1 MEVRVKLMSLF
12 EEYQK
17 GYPDGRVT
25 LEEGATVLD
34 LVQQLGI
41 PEKLVRILTV
51 NGKQGNLQT
60 GLSEGDTIFLFP
72 PAFGGG

>member
-60 GLSEGDTIFLFP
+60 VLSDGDTIFLFP

>member
-17 GYPDGRVT
+17 GHPDGRVT

>member
-17 GYPDGRVT
+17 GNPDGRVM

-60 GLSEGDTIFLFP
+60 ELSEGDTIFLFP

>member
-72 PAFGGG
+72 PSFGGG

>member
-41 PEKLVRILTV
+41 PEKLVRIFTV

>member
-1 MEVRVKLMSLF
+1 
-12 EEYQK
+12 
-17 GYPDGRVT
+17 
-25 LEEGATVLD
+25 
-34 LVQQLGI
+34 
-41 PEKLVRILTV
+41 LVRILTV

>member
-17 GYPDGRVT
+17 GNPDGRVT

-34 LVQQLGI
+34 LVRELGI
-41 PEKLVRILTV
+41 PERLVRILTV

-60 GLSEGDTIFLFP
+60 ALSEGDTIFLFP